1 MSKKAASPAAG
12 CQETTTAGRLQAPV
26 RGTVCPRRVHP
37 GARFAF
43 GRLGRYVERMPE
55 SHTVVA
61 LRSALRR
68 PAVVAAIFVIA
79 AALVAAVRANSPWLL
94 AFGLGALAGISLL
107 LAWVNWPRKGEL
119 IRLVLDR
126 PRRTLYWAHR
136 GGEPEELPF
145 PAVRAVAVEATDHP
159 RYVVLWAV
167 DTSGRW
173 VQVGQGTR
181 TELETFAREMAN
193 VMDVPLWYRD
203 RSAQGPSAAR
213 STLPPSA
220 S

>member
-1 MSKKAASPAAG
+1 
-12 CQETTTAGRLQAPV
+12 
-26 RGTVCPRRVHP
+26 
-37 GARFAF
+37 
-43 GRLGRYVERMPE
+43 MPD

-61 LRSALRR
+61 LRSALQR
-68 PAVVAAIFVIA
+68 PLMVGAMLAIA
-79 AALVAAVRANSPWLL
+79 AALVVAVQANSPWLL
-94 AFGLGALAGISLL
+94 AFGLGALAGITLL

-181 TELETFAREMAN
+181 TDLEAFAREMAN

-203 RSAQGPSAAR
+203 RAPQGPSKAHA
-213 STLPPSA
+213 TLPPSA